1 MLLMAFL
8 RIGTAL
14 AFGND
19 CLSAF
24 GHKTVDYQNNGKG
37 GWVMIDHILAVF
49 VVVVAM
55 AFVTWLRWAR
65 KVKAG
70 RTDHFLP

>member
-1 MLLMAFL
+1 ML
-8 RIGTAL
+8 
-14 AFGND
+14 
-19 CLSAF
+19 
-24 GHKTVDYQNNGKG
+24 
-37 GWVMIDHILAVF
+37 DHILAVF

-55 AFVTWLRWAR
+55 AFVTWLRWTR